1 VQGTELL
8 IVRGSCSGGIDD
20 ADLTRALFFC
30 TELRSYEIAKG
41 THSPDMLG
49 APLLMFNPS
58 ASKSSF
64 EVAFNGTY
72 GNPAIQF
79 DSSVNATP
87 NVLVHLSLANAQPI
101 DEKYFENQI
110 SKTTTSTS
118 APITSAQELLLTE
131 DLSDIVCA
139 SLGEPGNPIN
149 PVFALFNGSYWIHDP
164 RFVSHVYRQ
173 WQLLSRHTALLQCTH
188 ALRLTFLRLLDT

>member
-1 VQGTELL
+1 
-8 IVRGSCSGGIDD
+8 
-20 ADLTRALFFC
+20 
-30 TELRSYEIAKG
+30 
-41 THSPDMLG
+41 MLG

-64 EVAFNGTY
+64 EVTFNGTY

-79 DSSVNATP
+79 DSSINATP

-173 WQLLSRHTALLQCTH
+173 WQLALLCHVMLQYYNELMLCVSHFFVFLTH
-188 ALRLTFLRLLDT
+188 DTKLVTKGNVIQHCGVSIA